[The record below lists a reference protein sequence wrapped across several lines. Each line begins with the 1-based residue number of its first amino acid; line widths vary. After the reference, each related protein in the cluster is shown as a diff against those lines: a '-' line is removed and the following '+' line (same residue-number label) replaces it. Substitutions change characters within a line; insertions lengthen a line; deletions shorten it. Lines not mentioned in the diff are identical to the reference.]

1 MLPLLTLIP
10 SFGSANSP
18 GLRQNALRGKITALI
33 QTWLVMTSNF
43 SLAMVSK
50 WDWGWEMDK
59 RMTES
64 FLKALAKEQLVP
76 TTWIPK
82 GPKSVSLTKES
93 QS

>member
-1 MLPLLTLIP
+1 
-10 SFGSANSP
+10 
-18 GLRQNALRGKITALI
+18 
-33 QTWLVMTSNF
+33 
-43 SLAMVSK
+43 MVSK
-50 WDWGWEMDK
+50 WDWGWEIDK

-64 FLKALAKEQLVP
+64 FMKALAKEQLVP